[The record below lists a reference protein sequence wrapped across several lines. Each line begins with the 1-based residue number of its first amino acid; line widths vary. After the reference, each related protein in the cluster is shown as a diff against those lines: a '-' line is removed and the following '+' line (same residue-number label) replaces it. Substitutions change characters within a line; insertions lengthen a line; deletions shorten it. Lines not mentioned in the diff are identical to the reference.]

1 MAILDLHLIF
11 VKFSD
16 TAPSISPIDA
26 SKRAIEFSHA
36 QHVIVAL
43 IH

>member
-1 MAILDLHLIF
+1 MAILDLDLNL
-11 VKFSD
+11 VKFVS
-16 TAPSISPIDA
+16 TAPSISPIDV
-26 SKRAIEFSHA
+26 SKRAIEFSHF